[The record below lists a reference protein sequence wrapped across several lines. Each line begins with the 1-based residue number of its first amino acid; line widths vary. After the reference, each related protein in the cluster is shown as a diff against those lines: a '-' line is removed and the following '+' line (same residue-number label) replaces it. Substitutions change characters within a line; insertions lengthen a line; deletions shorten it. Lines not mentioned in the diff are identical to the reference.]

1 MQETLMKQIKV
12 LTGIAVAT
20 LSTGAGLVQADDV
33 TSTPSINEPQVSSE
47 TAKTPQVT
55 ESQVNSAK
63 VTADQATSDVNNQ
76 QIVVDEAQKQ
86 KDQSQQNLVK
96 ATSTVTEAEKVAA
109 EATPEVVKE
118 ATKAVTEA
126 KEAVTDAEA
135 NVVDTQKTE
144 QKANQEVQSQ
154 AKTVDENVKVV
165 ADKESEVKQAE
176 GAVTTA
182 QEAIDSTTANTDLAV
197 AEKVVA
203 EKTTNVVTAE
213 TNLTEAQ
220 KQDAKIAE
228 EKRLAEQE
236 VVKKQLAVTDTQ
248 TLLNKLVTEINN
260 EKVSTS
266 LENQAYFN
274 QRDGSWAGYYGNY
287 TFAAT
292 GCVPS
297 SLAMVFTELARR
309 QITPTEIANYLWN
322 NSNEFNKNY
331 GGTSGK
337 GLVQATKH
345 FGFVPTHLASQS
357 AIVEALQAGHHV
369 LAAVQQDKF
378 SPWGIQYSHE
388 IVLRGYSNGNT
399 YVYDPYNRANI
410 GWYPV
415 ANLWNEQ
422 SRDAIDTSGVGVPFF
437 KITTQKMAQ
446 LEAQKEQV
454 QSALNTAKDQLVK
467 TQDILRTLEATP
479 LKTPEAQA
487 KVNQAKEALALAQ
500 TDYAKAQET
509 IKLASQDLAVKAET
523 LKNAQTNLLSKQTAL
538 TEAKATLLK
547 SQEQLAELEATLVN
561 AKNKVTDAQDK
572 LVSVQTILGQK
583 EAKLLALQNAP
594 KILADAQAKL
604 VTAKNNLANKI
615 AILNEAVAKLKELEA
630 IKADAQNQYHVV
642 FEAYKAVRDAKEQ
655 AKLAES
661 YNHIIAGGGEAIPV
675 VDETGKITGYVDG
688 SQKSVANEVT
698 LALTSNGQAP
708 LESPVNK
715 ENQNV
720 TKSSQ
725 ALPHTGEAGLSILS
739 VLGVGLISTLG
750 LTSLK
755 KRRPH

>member
-1 MQETLMKQIKV
+1 MNQIKIITG
-12 LTGIAVAT
+12 LTVAT
-20 LSTGAGLVQADDV
+20 LSAVVGNVYAEDI
-33 TSTPSINEPQVSSE
+33 TPTAPVNEPQVSSE

-63 VTADQATSDVNNQ
+63 VTVDQATSDVNNQ

-86 KDQSQQNLVK
+86 KDQSQQNLAK
-96 ATSTVTEAEKVAA
+96 ATSTVTEASTIAA

-135 NVVDTQKTE
+135 NVADAKKTE

-154 AKTVDENVKVV
+154 AKTVDGNVKVV

-182 QEAIDSTTANTDLAV
+182 QEAIDSKTANTNASE
-197 AEKVVA
+197 AEKAVI
-203 EKTTNVVTAE
+203 EKQTKLETAE

-236 VVKKQLAVTDTQ
+236 VVNKQLAVTDTQ
-248 TLLNKLVTEINN
+248 TLLKKLVTEINN

-274 QRDGSWAGYYGNY
+274 QRDGAWARYYGYY

-422 SRDAIDTSGVGVPFF
+422 SRDAIDTSSVGVPFF

-446 LEAQKEQV
+446 LEAQKAQV
-454 QSALNTAKDQLVK
+454 QSFLNTAKDQLVK
-467 TQDILRTLEATP
+467 TQDVLRTLEATP

-487 KVNQAKEALALAQ
+487 KLNQAKEALALAQ
-500 TDYAKAQET
+500 ADYTKAQEAV
-509 IKLASQDLAVKAET
+509 KLASQDLAVKEET
-523 LKNAQTNLLSKQTAL
+523 LKNAQADLLTKQTALKDAQTVLVASQVKLADLKATLATVENNVKKAQATL
-538 TEAKATLLK
+538 TEAKAI
-547 SQEQLAELEATLVN
+547 V
-561 AKNKVTDAQDK
+561 
-572 LVSVQTILGQK
+572 GQK
-583 EAKLLALQNAP
+583 QAKLLALQNAP

-604 VTAKNNLANKI
+604 VTAKNDLANKM
-615 AILNEAVAKLKELEA
+615 AILDEAVAKLKSLQAVQAEA
-630 IKADAQNQYHVV
+630 QKQYHVV

-698 LALTSNGQAP
+698 LALTSNGAP

-725 ALPHTGEAGLSILS
+725 ALPHTGEAGLSLLS
-739 VLGVGLISTLG
+739 IVGAGIISTLG
-750 LTSLK
+750 LVSLK
-755 KRRPH
+755 KRRTH

>member
-1 MQETLMKQIKV
+1 MNQIKIITG
-12 LTGIAVAT
+12 LTVAT
-20 LSTGAGLVQADDV
+20 LSAVVGNVYAEDI
-33 TSTPSINEPQVSSE
+33 TPTAPVNEPQVSSE

-86 KDQSQQNLVK
+86 KDQSQQNLAK
-96 ATSTVTEAEKVAA
+96 TTSTVTEASTIAA

-118 ATKAVTEA
+118 ATKAITEA

-135 NVVDTQKTE
+135 NVADAQKTE

-154 AKTVDENVKVV
+154 AKTVDGNVKVV

-182 QEAIDSTTANTDLAV
+182 QEAIDSKTANTNASE
-197 AEKVVA
+197 AEKAVI
-203 EKTTNVVTAE
+203 EKQTKLETAE

-236 VVKKQLAVTDTQ
+236 VVNKQLAVTDTQ
-248 TLLNKLVTEINN
+248 TLLKKLVTEINN

-274 QRDGSWAGYYGNY
+274 QRDGAWARYYGNY

-422 SRDAIDTSGVGVPFF
+422 SRDAIDTSSVGVPFF

-446 LEAQKEQV
+446 LEAQKAQV
-454 QSALNTAKDQLVK
+454 QSFLNTAKDQLVK
-467 TQDILRTLEATP
+467 TQDVLRTLEATP

-487 KVNQAKEALALAQ
+487 KLNQAKEALALAQ
-500 TDYAKAQET
+500 ADYTKAQEAV
-509 IKLASQDLAVKAET
+509 KLASQDLAVKEET
-523 LKNAQTNLLSKQTAL
+523 LKNAQADLLTKQTALKDAQTVLVASQVKLADLKATLATVENNVKKAQATL
-538 TEAKATLLK
+538 TEAKAI
-547 SQEQLAELEATLVN
+547 V
-561 AKNKVTDAQDK
+561 
-572 LVSVQTILGQK
+572 GQK
-583 EAKLLALQNAP
+583 QAKLLALQNAP

-604 VTAKNNLANKI
+604 VTAKNDLANKM
-615 AILNEAVAKLKELEA
+615 AILDEAVAKLKSLQAVQAEA
-630 IKADAQNQYHVV
+630 QKQYHVV

-688 SQKSVANEVT
+688 SQKAVANEVT
-698 LALTSNGQAP
+698 LALTSNGAP

-725 ALPHTGEAGLSILS
+725 ALPHTGEAGLSLLS
-739 VLGVGLISTLG
+739 IVGAGIISTLG
-750 LTSLK
+750 LVSLK
-755 KRRPH
+755 KRRTH

>member
-1 MQETLMKQIKV
+1 MNQIKIITG
-12 LTGIAVAT
+12 LTVAT
-20 LSTGAGLVQADDV
+20 LSAVVGNVYAEDI
-33 TSTPSINEPQVSSE
+33 TPTAPVNEPQVSSE

-86 KDQSQQNLVK
+86 KDQSQQNLAK
-96 ATSTVTEAEKVAA
+96 ATSTVTEASTIAA

-118 ATKAVTEA
+118 ATKAITEA

-135 NVVDTQKTE
+135 NVADAQKTE

-154 AKTVDENVKVV
+154 AKTVDGNVKVV

-176 GAVTTA
+176 GVVTTA
-182 QEAIDSTTANTDLAV
+182 QEAIDSKTANTNASE
-197 AEKVVA
+197 AEKAVI
-203 EKTTNVVTAE
+203 EKQTKLETAE

-236 VVKKQLAVTDTQ
+236 VVNKQLAVTDTQ
-248 TLLNKLVTEINN
+248 TLLKKLVTEINN

-274 QRDGSWAGYYGNY
+274 QRDGAWARYYGNY

-422 SRDAIDTSGVGVPFF
+422 SRDAIDTSSVGVPFF

-446 LEAQKEQV
+446 LEAQKAQV
-454 QSALNTAKDQLVK
+454 QSFLNTAKDQLVK
-467 TQDILRTLEATP
+467 TQDVLRTLEATP

-487 KVNQAKEALALAQ
+487 KLNQAKEALALAQ
-500 TDYAKAQET
+500 ADYTKAQEAV
-509 IKLASQDLAVKAET
+509 KLASQDLAVKEET
-523 LKNAQTNLLSKQTAL
+523 LKNAQADLLTKQTALKDAQTVLVASQVKLADLKATLATVENNVKKAQATL
-538 TEAKATLLK
+538 TEAKAI
-547 SQEQLAELEATLVN
+547 V
-561 AKNKVTDAQDK
+561 
-572 LVSVQTILGQK
+572 GQK
-583 EAKLLALQNAP
+583 QAKLLALQNAP

-604 VTAKNNLANKI
+604 VTAKNDLANKM
-615 AILNEAVAKLKELEA
+615 AILDEAVAKLKSLQAVQAEA
-630 IKADAQNQYHVV
+630 QKQYHVV

-688 SQKSVANEVT
+688 SQKAVANEVT
-698 LALTSNGQAP
+698 LALTSNGAP

-725 ALPHTGEAGLSILS
+725 ALPHTGEAGLSLLS
-739 VLGVGLISTLG
+739 IVGAGIISTLG
-750 LTSLK
+750 LVSLK
-755 KRRPH
+755 KRRTH

>member
-1 MQETLMKQIKV
+1 MKQIKV

-725 ALPHTGEAGLSILS
+725 ALPHSGEAGLSILS

>member
-1 MQETLMKQIKV
+1 KV
-12 LTGIAVAT
+12 IASIAVAT
-20 LSTGAGLVQADDV
+20 LTASAGIVKAEDV
-33 TSTPSINEPQVSSE
+33 TSTTTNLTSTSDTETVTVPEVSQAQVD
-47 TAKTPQVT
+47 
-55 ESQVNSAK
+55 SAK
-63 VTADQATSDVNNQ
+63 ATADQATSNVNAQ
-76 QIVVDEAQKQ
+76 QNVVNDAQKSV
-86 KDQSQQNLVK
+86 DQAQANVVNATTAVTNATATVEQ
-96 ATSTVTEAEKVAA
+96 ATSEAVTQAQNEVTEAITAVKNA
-109 EATPEVVKE
+109 ETNLITDQADV
-118 ATKAVTEA
+118 TK
-126 KEAVTDAEA
+126 
-135 NVVDTQKTE
+135 
-144 QKANQEVQSQ
+144 
-154 AKTVDENVKVV
+154 
-165 ADKESEVKQAE
+165 
-176 GAVTTA
+176 A
-182 QEAIDSTTANTDLAV
+182 QEAVANQTQVVAENQTSVDQAQADVTKAQEAVDSAKQSIDTTKATANLAN
-197 AEKVVA
+197 AEEVVT
-203 EKTTNVVTAE
+203 EKTTNVATAE

-248 TLLNKLVTEINN
+248 TLLKKLVTEINN

-446 LEAQKEQV
+446 LEAQKGQV

-467 TQDILRTLEATP
+467 TQDVLRTLEATP

-487 KVNQAKEALALAQ
+487 KVNQAKAALALAQ

-509 IKLASQDLAVKAET
+509 IKLASQDLVVKAET

-604 VTAKNNLANKI
+604 VTAKNDLANKI

-661 YNHIIAGGGEAIPV
+661 YNHIIAGGGEAMPV

-688 SQKSVANEVT
+688 SQKTVANEVT

-720 TKSSQ
+720 TKLSQ

-739 VLGVGLISTLG
+739 VLGVGLI
-750 LTSLK
+750 
-755 KRRPH
+755 

>member
-1 MQETLMKQIKV
+1 MNQIKIITG
-12 LTGIAVAT
+12 LTVAT
-20 LSTGAGLVQADDV
+20 LSAVVGNVYAEDI
-33 TSTPSINEPQVSSE
+33 TPTAPVNEPQVSSE

-86 KDQSQQNLVK
+86 KDQSQQNLAK
-96 ATSTVTEAEKVAA
+96 ATSTVTEASTIAA

-118 ATKAVTEA
+118 ATKAITEA

-135 NVVDTQKTE
+135 NVADAQKTE

-154 AKTVDENVKVV
+154 AKTVDGNVKVV

-182 QEAIDSTTANTDLAV
+182 QEAIDSKTANTNASE
-197 AEKVVA
+197 AEKAVI
-203 EKTTNVVTAE
+203 EKQTKLETAE

-236 VVKKQLAVTDTQ
+236 VVNKQLAVTDTQ
-248 TLLNKLVTEINN
+248 TLLKKLVTEINN

-274 QRDGSWAGYYGNY
+274 QRDGAWARYYGNY

-422 SRDAIDTSGVGVPFF
+422 SRDAIDTSSVGVPFF

-446 LEAQKEQV
+446 LEAQKAQV
-454 QSALNTAKDQLVK
+454 QSFLNTAKDQLVK
-467 TQDILRTLEATP
+467 TQDVLRTLEATP

-487 KVNQAKEALALAQ
+487 KLNQAKEALALAQ
-500 TDYAKAQET
+500 ADYTKAQEAV
-509 IKLASQDLAVKAET
+509 KLASQDLAVKEET
-523 LKNAQTNLLSKQTAL
+523 LKNAQADLLTKQTALKDAQTVLVASQVKLADLKATLATVENNVKKAQATL
-538 TEAKATLLK
+538 TEAKAI
-547 SQEQLAELEATLVN
+547 V
-561 AKNKVTDAQDK
+561 
-572 LVSVQTILGQK
+572 GQK
-583 EAKLLALQNAP
+583 QAKLLALQNAP

-604 VTAKNNLANKI
+604 VTAKNDLANKM
-615 AILNEAVAKLKELEA
+615 AILDEAVAKLKSLQAVQAEA
-630 IKADAQNQYHVV
+630 QKQYHVV

-688 SQKSVANEVT
+688 SQKAVANEVT
-698 LALTSNGQAP
+698 LALTSNGAP

-715 ENQNV
+715 ENQ
-720 TKSSQ
+720 
-725 ALPHTGEAGLSILS
+725 
-739 VLGVGLISTLG
+739 
-750 LTSLK
+750 
-755 KRRPH
+755 

>member
-1 MQETLMKQIKV
+1 MNQIKIITG
-12 LTGIAVAT
+12 LTVAT
-20 LSTGAGLVQADDV
+20 LSAVVGNVYAEDI
-33 TSTPSINEPQVSSE
+33 TPTAPVNEPQVSSE

-86 KDQSQQNLVK
+86 KDQSQQNLAK
-96 ATSTVTEAEKVAA
+96 ATSTVTEASTIAA

-135 NVVDTQKTE
+135 NVADAQKTE

-154 AKTVDENVKVV
+154 AKTVDGNVKVV

-182 QEAIDSTTANTDLAV
+182 QEAIDSKTANTNASE
-197 AEKVVA
+197 AEKAVI
-203 EKTTNVVTAE
+203 EKQTKLETAE

-236 VVKKQLAVTDTQ
+236 VVNKQLAVTDTQ
-248 TLLNKLVTEINN
+248 TLLKKLVTEINN

-274 QRDGSWAGYYGNY
+274 QRDGAWARYYGNY

-422 SRDAIDTSGVGVPFF
+422 SRDAIDTSSVGVPFF

-446 LEAQKEQV
+446 LEAQKAQV
-454 QSALNTAKDQLVK
+454 QSFLNTAKDQLVK
-467 TQDILRTLEATP
+467 TQDVLRTLEATP

-487 KVNQAKEALALAQ
+487 KLNQAKEALALAQ
-500 TDYAKAQET
+500 ADYTKAQEAV
-509 IKLASQDLAVKAET
+509 KLASQDLAVKEET
-523 LKNAQTNLLSKQTAL
+523 LKNAQADLLTKQTALKDAQTVLVASQVKLADLKATLATVENNVKKAQATL
-538 TEAKATLLK
+538 TEAKAI
-547 SQEQLAELEATLVN
+547 V
-561 AKNKVTDAQDK
+561 
-572 LVSVQTILGQK
+572 GQK
-583 EAKLLALQNAP
+583 QAKLLALQNAP

-604 VTAKNNLANKI
+604 VTAKNDLANKM
-615 AILNEAVAKLKELEA
+615 AILDEAVAKLKSLQAVQAEA
-630 IKADAQNQYHVV
+630 QKQYHVV

-688 SQKSVANEVT
+688 SQKAVANEVT
-698 LALTSNGQAP
+698 LALTSNGAP

-725 ALPHTGEAGLSILS
+725 ALPHTGEAGLSLLS
-739 VLGVGLISTLG
+739 IVGAGIISTLG
-750 LTSLK
+750 LVSLK
-755 KRRPH
+755 KRRTH

>member
-20 LSTGAGLVQADDV
+20 LSTGAGIVHAEDV

-55 ESQVNSAK
+55 ENQVNSAK
-63 VTADQATSDVNNQ
+63 VTAVQATSDVNNQ

-135 NVVDTQKTE
+135 NVADAQETE

-154 AKTVDENVKVV
+154 AKIVGGNVKVV

-203 EKTTNVVTAE
+203 EKTTNVVIAE

-248 TLLNKLVTEINN
+248 TLLKKLVTEINN

-266 LENQAYFN
+266 SENQAYFN

-500 TDYAKAQET
+500 TDYAKDQET

-615 AILNEAVAKLKELEA
+615 AIVNEAVAKLKELEA

-698 LALTSNGQAP
+698 LALTSNGAP

>member
-1 MQETLMKQIKV
+1 MKQIKV

-720 TKSSQ
+720 TKSSP

>member
-1 MQETLMKQIKV
+1 MNQIKIITG
-12 LTGIAVAT
+12 LTVAT
-20 LSTGAGLVQADDV
+20 LSAVVGNVYAEDI
-33 TSTPSINEPQVSSE
+33 TPTAPVNEPQVSSE

-86 KDQSQQNLVK
+86 KDQSQQNLAK
-96 ATSTVTEAEKVAA
+96 ATSTVTEASTIAA

-118 ATKAVTEA
+118 ATKAITEA

-135 NVVDTQKTE
+135 NVADAQKTE

-154 AKTVDENVKVV
+154 AKTVDGNVKVV

-182 QEAIDSTTANTDLAV
+182 QEAIDSKTANTNASE
-197 AEKVVA
+197 AEKAVI
-203 EKTTNVVTAE
+203 EKQTKLETAE

-228 EKRLAEQE
+228 EKRLAKQE
-236 VVKKQLAVTDTQ
+236 VVNKQLAVTDTQ
-248 TLLNKLVTEINN
+248 TLLKKLVTEINN

-274 QRDGSWAGYYGNY
+274 QRDGAWARYYGNY

-422 SRDAIDTSGVGVPFF
+422 SRDAIDTSSVGVPFF

-446 LEAQKEQV
+446 LEAQKAQV
-454 QSALNTAKDQLVK
+454 QSFLNTAKDQLVK
-467 TQDILRTLEATP
+467 TQDVLRALEATP

-487 KVNQAKEALALAQ
+487 KLNQAKEALALAQ
-500 TDYAKAQET
+500 SDYAKAQEVV
-509 IKLASQDLAVKAET
+509 KLASQDLAVKEET
-523 LKNAQTNLLSKQTAL
+523 LKNAQANLLSKQTAL
-538 TEAKATLLK
+538 AEAKATLLK

-572 LVSVQTILGQK
+572 LTSVQMILGQK

-594 KILADAQAKL
+594 KILADAQTKL
-604 VTAKNNLANKI
+604 VTAKNDLANKI

-688 SQKSVANEVT
+688 SQKAVANEVT
-698 LALTSNGQAP
+698 LALTSNGAP

>member
-1 MQETLMKQIKV
+1 MNQIKIITG
-12 LTGIAVAT
+12 LTVAT
-20 LSTGAGLVQADDV
+20 LSAVVGNVYAEDI
-33 TSTPSINEPQVSSE
+33 TPTAPVNEPQVSSE

-86 KDQSQQNLVK
+86 KDQSQQNLAK
-96 ATSTVTEAEKVAA
+96 ATSTVTEASTIAA

-126 KEAVTDAEA
+126 KEAITDAEA
-135 NVVDTQKTE
+135 NVADAQKTE

-154 AKTVDENVKVV
+154 AKTVDGNVKVV

-182 QEAIDSTTANTDLAV
+182 QEAIDSKTANTNASE
-197 AEKVVA
+197 AEKAVTDKQTKL
-203 EKTTNVVTAE
+203 ETAE
-213 TNLTEAQ
+213 TNLIEAQ

-236 VVKKQLAVTDTQ
+236 VVSKQLAVTDTQ
-248 TLLNKLVTEINN
+248 TLLKKLVTEINN

-274 QRDGSWAGYYGNY
+274 QRDGAWARYYGNY

-378 SPWGIQYSHE
+378 SSWGINYSHE

-422 SRDAIDTSGVGVPFF
+422 SRDAIDTSSVGVPFF

-446 LEAQKEQV
+446 LEAQKAQV
-454 QSALNTAKDQLVK
+454 QSSLNTAKNQLAK
-467 TQDILRTLEATP
+467 TQDVLRTLEATP

-487 KVNQAKEALALAQ
+487 KLNQAKEALALAQ
-500 TDYAKAQET
+500 ADYTKAQEAV
-509 IKLASQDLAVKAET
+509 KLASQDLAVKEET
-523 LKNAQTNLLSKQTAL
+523 LKNAQADLLTKQTALKDAQTVLVASQVKLADLKATLATVENNVKKAQATL
-538 TEAKATLLK
+538 TEAKAI
-547 SQEQLAELEATLVN
+547 V
-561 AKNKVTDAQDK
+561 
-572 LVSVQTILGQK
+572 GQK
-583 EAKLLALQNAP
+583 QAKLLALQNAP

-604 VTAKNNLANKI
+604 VTAKNDLANKM
-615 AILNEAVAKLKELEA
+615 AILDEAVAKLKSLQAVQAEA
-630 IKADAQNQYHVV
+630 QKQYHVV

-675 VDETGKITGYVDG
+675 VDETGKVTGYVDG

-698 LALTSNGQAP
+698 LALTSNGAP

>member
-1 MQETLMKQIKV
+1 MKQIKV

-47 TAKTPQVT
+47 TVKTPQVT

-86 KDQSQQNLVK
+86 KGQSQQNLVK

-135 NVVDTQKTE
+135 NVADAQKTE

-182 QEAIDSTTANTDLAV
+182 QEAIDSTSANTNASE
-197 AEKVVA
+197 AEKAVT
-203 EKTTNVVTAE
+203 EKQTELETAE

-248 TLLNKLVTEINN
+248 TLLKKLVTEINN

-467 TQDILRTLEATP
+467 IQDVLRTLEATP

-487 KVNQAKEALALAQ
+487 KLNQAKEALALAQ
-500 TDYAKAQET
+500 TDYAKAQEA
-509 IKLASQDLAVKAET
+509 IKLASQDLAVKEET
-523 LKNAQTNLLSKQTAL
+523 LKNAQANLLSKQTAL

-547 SQEQLAELEATLVN
+547 SQEQLAELEAILVN

-604 VTAKNNLANKI
+604 VTAKNDLANKI

-661 YNHIIAGGGEAIPV
+661 YNYIIAGGGEAMPV

>member
-135 NVVDTQKTE
+135 NVVDAQKTE

-154 AKTVDENVKVV
+154 AKTVDEIVKVV

-322 NSNEFNKNY
+322 NSNEFNKYY

-337 GLVQATKH
+337 GLVQATNH

-446 LEAQKEQV
+446 LEAQKAQV

-467 TQDILRTLEATP
+467 TQDVLRTLEATP

-487 KVNQAKEALALAQ
+487 KLNQAKEALALAQ
-500 TDYAKAQET
+500 ADYAKAQEAV
-509 IKLASQDLAVKAET
+509 KLASQDLTVKEET
-523 LKNAQTNLLSKQTAL
+523 LKNAQADLLTKQTAL
-538 TEAKATLLK
+538 KDAQTVLVASQVKLADLKATLATVENNVK
-547 SQEQLAELEATLVN
+547 KAQATL
-561 AKNKVTDAQDK
+561 TDAK
-572 LVSVQTILGQK
+572 AIVGQK
-583 EAKLLALQNAP
+583 QADLQALQNAP
-594 KILADAQAKL
+594 KVLSDAQVRLAQAKSE
-604 VTAKNNLANKI
+604 LANKVSTLNQ
-615 AILNEAVAKLKELEA
+615 AIVKLKELQS
-630 IKADAQNQYHVV
+630 KQADAEAQYTTV
-642 FEAYKAVRDAKEQ
+642 FEAYKAVLNAKKQ
-655 AKLAES
+655 AELTELYAR
-661 YNHIIAGGGEAIPV
+661 IIAGGGQAIAV
-675 VDETGKITGYVDG
+675 VDETGKITDYVDG
-688 SQKSVANEVT
+688 AKKEEAKATAVVLSNNKVATEVNEKKT
-698 LALTSNGQAP
+698 EAM
-708 LESPVNK
+708 
-715 ENQNV
+715 
-720 TKSSQ
+720 
-725 ALPHTGEAGLSILS
+725 LPHAGEQSMSLLTVVGVSIISLLGLSN
-739 VLGVGLISTLG
+739 
-750 LTSLK
+750 LK
-755 KRRPH
+755 RKED